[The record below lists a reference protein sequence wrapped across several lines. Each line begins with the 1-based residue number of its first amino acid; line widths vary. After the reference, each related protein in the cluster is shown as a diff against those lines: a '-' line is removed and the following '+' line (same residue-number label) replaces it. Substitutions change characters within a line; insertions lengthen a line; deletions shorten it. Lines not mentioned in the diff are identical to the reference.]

1 VKRDYFAPVM
11 LGLAIGLTIALYAA
25 VLQRD
30 EARERVHTIC
40 LDVMAGLERELLRPD
55 VDSTETG
62 LVLGASWQATRNCAL
77 RLETDA
83 PFLDALYSGEVYLR
97 RAALERIRERLED
110 GR

>member
-1 VKRDYFAPVM
+1 MKRDYFTPVM
-11 LGLAIGLTIALYAA
+11 LGLALGMSIALYVA
-25 VLQRD
+25 VFQRD

-40 LDVMAGLERELLRPD
+40 QDVVGGLERELLRPD
-55 VDSTETG
+55 VDARETG
-62 LVLGASWQATRNCAL
+62 IVLGAAWQATRNCAL

-110 GR
+110 ER